1 MLFFFTLF
9 MLKETYFSLIHTSIM
24 LVLSFFVL
32 MTFFCYDTVYVFN
45 FVFQKT
51 VVPTRFQHGRHCGG
65 GGKTKQLLG
74 IVALLFFPPSAG
86 AH

>member
-9 MLKETYFSLIHTSIM
+9 MLKEIYFSLIHTSIM

-51 VVPTRFQHGRHCGG
+51 VVPTRFQHGRHCKGEARQNSCSG
-65 GGKTKQLLG
+65 
-74 IVALLFFPPSAG
+74 
-86 AH
+86 